1 MIRKRQS
8 SLWQTTNGNI
18 AKQDQKM
25 QQATQGWTE
34 TSVVTANNATLTYIL
49 QQNWSMY
56 LEKGKGETKCP

>member
-1 MIRKRQS
+1 
-8 SLWQTTNGNI
+8 
-18 AKQDQKM
+18 M

-34 TSVVTANNATLTYIL
+34 TLVVSANNATLTYIL